1 MCPSDSRNTSFPS
14 LPPSLRPHLND
25 LVTEPQSA
33 VPGREAA
40 GGDVV
45 NEDLGV
51 SLRVLVLVTE
61 SEAQHLPGITRWPP
75 QLNLLKITIS
85 VIIVLR
91 FT

>member
-1 MCPSDSRNTSFPS
+1 MCPSHSRNTAFPS
-14 LPPSLRPHLND
+14 LPLPHLND

-51 SLRVLVLVTE
+51 PLRVLVLVTE
-61 SEAQHLPGITRWPP
+61 SEAQHLPGITLRPP